1 MGQRKSPQKRKG
13 RRRTRST
20 QKGGILPL
28 AALIPALIAGG
39 KAIAAGTVGGAA
51 SYGVKKGLEAVT
63 KKRKKK
69 KGLTAKQIADFKKAQ
84 EKNGK
89 RIINAPLKT
98 AQRR

>member
-1 MGQRKSPQKRKG
+1 MGQRKSAPKRKG
-13 RRRTRST
+13 RRTRST

-39 KAIAAGTVGGAA
+39 KAIAAGAVGGAA

-69 KGLTAKQIADFKKAQ
+69 KRLTAKQIADFKKAQ
-84 EKNGK
+84 EQNGK
-89 RIINAPLKT
+89 RIINALLKT